1 MPAHSRVDGRHPG
14 RGILCPRATRDLTTT
29 MPDRPRKL
37 LLWDIDGTL
46 LFGDRGGERALLV
59 SLRRVFDIEGSL
71 ERVDIAG
78 RTDRFITEN
87 LLRAHGVEPT
97 PRAMHDFLEGYLAAL
112 PEEMPRGKPRLLPGI
127 VAILEAVAA
136 RRDLAQGLLTGNLER
151 GARLKL
157 EPFGVWHYFPFGAYA
172 DDSPL
177 RNDLGPHALRRAAAH
192 HAAEF
197 APRDVFII
205 GDTPH
210 DIDCARAIGA
220 RAIGVATGRFS
231 VEKLAAHGA
240 DLVLPDLGDPAAFFA
255 FIDA

>member
-1 MPAHSRVDGRHPG
+1 MTA
-14 RGILCPRATRDLTTT
+14 PR
-29 MPDRPRKL
+29 RKL

-46 LFGDRGGERALLV
+46 LFGDRAGERALLV
-59 SLRRVFDIEGSL
+59 SLRRMFGVEGSL
-71 ERVDIAG
+71 ESVEIAG

-87 LLRAHGVEPT
+87 LLRAHGIDPT
-97 PRAMHDFLEGYLAAL
+97 PEAVHRFLEGYLEAL
-112 PEEMPRGKPRLLPGI
+112 PEEMPRGRACLLPGI
-127 VAILEAVAA
+127 VSILETVAA
-136 RRDLAQGLLTGNLER
+136 REDLAQGLLTGNLER

-172 DDSPL
+172 DDSIS
-177 RNDLGPHALRRAAAH
+177 RNDLGPHALRRASAH

-197 APRDVFII
+197 TPRRTFIV

-220 RAIGVATGRFS
+220 RAIAVATGRFS
-231 VEKLAAHGA
+231 VEQLAAHGA
-240 DLVLPDLGDPAAFFA
+240 DLTLPDLGDPGAFFA

>member
-1 MPAHSRVDGRHPG
+1 MPA
-14 RGILCPRATRDLTTT
+14 
-29 MPDRPRKL
+29 RPRKL

-46 LFGDRGGERALLV
+46 LFGDHGGERALLV
-59 SLRRVFDIEGSL
+59 SLRRVFGLEGSL
-71 ERVDIAG
+71 AGVEVAG
-78 RTDRFITEN
+78 RTDRYITEN
-87 LLRAHGVEPT
+87 LLRAHGIEPT
-97 PRAMHDFLEGYLAAL
+97 PRAVHDFLEGYLAAL

-127 VAILEAVAA
+127 VPILETVAA

-157 EPFGVWHYFPFGAYA
+157 EPFGVWHFFPFGAYA

-197 APRDVFII
+197 APQDTFII

-210 DIDCARAIGA
+210 DIACARAIGA
-220 RAIGVATGRFS
+220 QAIAVATGRFS
-231 VEKLAAHGA
+231 VAQLTAHGA
-240 DLVLPDLGDPAAFFA
+240 DLVLPDLSDPASFFA
-255 FIDA
+255 RVDR

>member
-1 MPAHSRVDGRHPG
+1 MPA
-14 RGILCPRATRDLTTT
+14 A
-29 MPDRPRKL
+29 PRKL

-46 LFGDRGGERALLV
+46 LFGDHAGERALLV
-59 SLRRVFDIEGSL
+59 SLQRVFGITGSL
-71 ERVDIAG
+71 GTTDLAG
-78 RTDRFITEN
+78 RTDRFITVN
-87 LLRAHGVEPT
+87 LLRAHGIEPT
-97 PRAMHDFLEGYLAAL
+97 ADAIHAFLEGYLAAL

-136 RRDLAQGLLTGNLER
+136 RADLAQGLLTGNLQR

-172 DDSPL
+172 DDSPH

-192 HAAEF
+192 CAAEF
-197 APRDVFII
+197 SPASTFII

-220 RAIGVATGRFS
+220 RAIGVATGRYS
-231 VEKLAAHGA
+231 VEQLAAHGA
-240 DLVLPDLGDPAAFFA
+240 DLVLPDLGDPGAFFA
-255 FIDA
+255 FIDLPDNDNQ

>member
-1 MPAHSRVDGRHPG
+1 MSDHPH
-14 RGILCPRATRDLTTT
+14 T
-29 MPDRPRKL
+29 L

-46 LFGDRGGERALLV
+46 LLGDHAGERALLV
-59 SLRRVFDIEGSL
+59 SLQRVFGIAGSL

-87 LLRAHGVEPT
+87 LLRLHGIDPT

-112 PEEMPRGKPRLLPGI
+112 PEEMPRGKPRLLPG
-127 VAILEAVAA
+127 VVGILETVAA
-136 RRDLAQGLLTGNLER
+136 RPDLAQGLLTGNLER

-172 DDSPL
+172 DDSVL
-177 RNDLGPHALRRAAAH
+177 RNELGPHALRRAAAH
-192 HAAEF
+192 HATDFTPE
-197 APRDVFII
+197 RTFII

-220 RAIGVATGRFS
+220 KAIAVATGRFS
-231 VEKLAAHGA
+231 AAQLTAHGA
-240 DLVLPDLGDPAAFFA
+240 DITLADLSDPSAFFA
-255 FIDA
+255 TIDPTSNLQSTSRNS